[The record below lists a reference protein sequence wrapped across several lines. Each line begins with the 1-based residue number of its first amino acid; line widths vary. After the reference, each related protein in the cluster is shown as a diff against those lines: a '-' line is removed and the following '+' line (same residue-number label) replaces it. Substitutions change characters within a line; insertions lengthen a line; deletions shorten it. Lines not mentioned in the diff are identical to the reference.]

1 MESLGMLLFG
11 KRYAIFKNNENEYCQ
26 VSMFYENN
34 KEKFSIIFSDGKIG
48 SIAKKPAIHTTVQ
61 KKVIKILKEGCY
73 TLNQ

>member
-11 KRYAIFKNNENEYCQ
+11 KRYGVFKNNENEYCQ
-26 VSMFYENN
+26 VSRFYENN

-48 SIAKKPAIHTTVQ
+48 SFAKKPAIHTTVQ